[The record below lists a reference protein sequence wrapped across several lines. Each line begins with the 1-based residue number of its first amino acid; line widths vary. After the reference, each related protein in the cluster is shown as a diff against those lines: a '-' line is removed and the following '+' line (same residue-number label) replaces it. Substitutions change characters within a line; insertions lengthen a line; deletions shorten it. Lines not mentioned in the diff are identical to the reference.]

1 MNRGLF
7 RLAGGGAILL
17 GVFLLAHGAVI
28 FLSPNSYVSIVYFK
42 LLLDDSVHRSIGF
55 DPYWLQD
62 QIETLQSKGIIY
74 RVITNLDLTRK
85 WAEKRHKPEPLR
97 IEAVYEQLKKQI
109 DVHQTRGTGLIEVK
123 VGSTEPIEAAA
134 IANEIAE
141 VYLAHRMEL
150 RHEMRQRSIRILKDE
165 LEKRNRALTDKLAEV
180 EALKASSGTNAS
192 EARVVEDLKWA
203 IKKLD
208 DRILEEE
215 NDRAGSS
222 TVMESIVDRAEPAL
236 HPRHHHNAFTIAEIV
251 GGLGAI
257 AIGTTLRGRGKKL
270 SLPIQPEGRRSGQ
283 CLD

>member
-28 FLSPNSYVSIVYFK
+28 FLSPNSYVSIVRFK
-42 LLLDDSVHRSIGF
+42 LPEELLDDPIPSLEERFG
-55 DPYWLQD
+55 
-62 QIETLQSKGIIY
+62 TLPSKSIIY

-85 WAEKRHKPEPLR
+85 WAEKLHKPEPLS

-109 DVHQTRGTGLIEVK
+109 GVHPPRGTSLIAVK
-123 VGSTEPIEAAA
+123 VESTDPIEAAA

-150 RHEMRQRSIRILKDE
+150 RHEMTQRGISILKDE
-165 LEKRNRALTDKLAEV
+165 LEKRNRALTNKLAEV
-180 EALKASSGTNAS
+180 EALKASSGTNGS
-192 EARVVEDLKWA
+192 EARVVEDLKWV
-203 IKKLD
+203 IKKLG
-208 DRILEEE
+208 DRILADE
-215 NDRAGSS
+215 NDSARSS
-222 TVMESIVDRAEPAL
+222 TSVESIVDRAEPAV
-236 HPRHHHNAFTIAEIV
+236 HPRHHHSALAITEIF

-257 AIGTTLRGRGKKL
+257 AIGTSLRRRGKSL

-283 CLD
+283 IS